1 MLNLVMDIRVLRV
14 KERPWRISTRQ
25 VFLKLMVKWLPSSV
39 FLMVFASALHFLKF
53 IKLRVCF
60 KLNGY
65 SLMVSYLGHGGART
79 AEYLKNNLF
88 KNLSSHPDFI
98 DRKSTRLNSSHRIAS
113 RMPSSA

>member
-1 MLNLVMDIRVLRV
+1 MEAVVLNLVMDIRVLRV
-14 KERPWRISTRQ
+14 KELPWRISTRQ

-65 SLMVSYLGHGGART
+65 SLVVSYLGHGGART

-98 DRKSTRLNSSHRIAS
+98 RDTKTAIGMELCLY
-113 RMPSSA
+113 